1 MTEKEIDEIVVKYC
15 NMEAGNF
22 IEFHSEYH
30 HTEKGERFCNVTFEG
45 ALGRAH
51 KNISDVLSLNMER
64 QKAERIA
71 ELKIRIIYCDHVPY
85 LSLYEEFELHQLLRH
100 LSSKSPI
107 NLEPQIAF
115 FSEYKKC

>member
-1 MTEKEIDEIVVKYC
+1 MTEKEIDETVAKYC
-15 NMEAGNF
+15 NMEAGNI

-30 HTEKGERFCNVTFEG
+30 HTENGERFCNVTFEG

-71 ELKIRIIYCDHVPY
+71 ELKIRNIYCEHVPH
-85 LSLYEEFELHQLLRH
+85 LSLHEEFELFQLLEKH
-100 LSSKSPI
+100 LSSKSI
-107 NLEPQIAF
+107 IDLEPRIEF
-115 FSEYKKC
+115 FEKSR

>member
-1 MTEKEIDEIVVKYC
+1 MTEKEIDETVAKYC
-15 NMEAGNF
+15 NIEAGNI

-51 KNISDVLSLNMER
+51 RNISDVLSLNMER

-71 ELKIRIIYCDHVPY
+71 ELKIRYIYCGQVPY
-85 LSLYEEFELHQLLRH
+85 LSLHEEFELSQLLERH

-107 NLEPQIAF
+107 DLEPRIEF
-115 FSEYKKC
+115 FFEKP